1 MQTGKVRWVYR
12 IMAFLGPE
20 SGWAAEAAYCA
31 DEQGQFWPYHDKLY
45 QSQGSEGGGGFSK
58 DNLKR
63 YARELGLNTSPFNS
77 CLDSAKYAAQV
88 QSDTNT
94 AGQAG
99 IRGTPSFLVNG
110 RLVNV
115 MDREPKVAMK
125 NFRSVFDAELS
136 K

>member
-1 MQTGKVRWVYR
+1 
-12 IMAFLGPE
+12 MAFLGPE

-45 QSQGSEGGGGFSK
+45 QSQGSEGGGAFSR

-63 YARELGLNTSPFNS
+63 FARELGLDSSAFNS
-77 CLDSAKYAAQV
+77 CLDSGKYVAQV
-88 QSDTNT
+88 QSDTNS

-99 IRGTPSFLVNG
+99 VRGTPTFILNG
-110 RLVNV
+110 RQVNV
-115 MDREPKVAMK
+115 MARDPQVAIK